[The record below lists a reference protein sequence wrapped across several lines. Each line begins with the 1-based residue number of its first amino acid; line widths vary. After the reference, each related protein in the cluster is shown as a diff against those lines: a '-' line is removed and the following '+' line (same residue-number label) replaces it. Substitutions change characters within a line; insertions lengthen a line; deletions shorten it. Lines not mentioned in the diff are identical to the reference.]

1 MSNKVVEKQNVG
13 KTMLFVWNGIVLLH
27 LFILIAR
34 YVYAIYVVDPIIIS
48 NNILYIT
55 FTMYKNDGI

>member
-27 LFILIAR
+27 LFIL
-34 YVYAIYVVDPIIIS
+34 
-48 NNILYIT
+48 
-55 FTMYKNDGI
+55 